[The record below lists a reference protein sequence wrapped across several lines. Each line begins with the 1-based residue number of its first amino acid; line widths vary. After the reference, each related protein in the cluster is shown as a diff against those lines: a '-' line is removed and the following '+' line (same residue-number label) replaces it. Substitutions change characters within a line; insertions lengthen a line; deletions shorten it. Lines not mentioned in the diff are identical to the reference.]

1 MNYMYMY
8 LYTPIYI
15 YLLYVIIYDY
25 VHAIR
30 QTPQKEGR
38 KLRPSLQIFQDV
50 HGRRD
55 RRRPHN
61 GGVKPMDPGVMKGD
75 PGVPGWSTLV
85 DSRLGVSVHMK
96 ESFKNRN
103 VCEPGDPT
111 GSLCQIAEWW
121 YKKGW
126 LVLAVGLLCFD

>member
-1 MNYMYMY
+1 MPNWKSRKPTRYCLDSLVDLRLMTKIAGALDKIIGLKDVFVSGIMYIVY
-8 LYTPIYI
+8 ITNITLITCICIYIHLYI

-75 PGVPGWSTLV
+75 PGVPG
-85 DSRLGVSVHMK
+85 
-96 ESFKNRN
+96 
-103 VCEPGDPT
+103 
-111 GSLCQIAEWW
+111 
-121 YKKGW
+121 
-126 LVLAVGLLCFD
+126 